1 MPVEAQA
8 RHARGI
14 RDSGFVIRDSD
25 LLFIYVRP
33 FKKADQ
39 TSASMTDRR
48 DRVRLTTGFTSRI
61 TNYQRKNK
69 SDLFVQPPAAIRT

>member
-33 FKKADQ
+33 F
-39 TSASMTDRR
+39 
-48 DRVRLTTGFTSRI
+48 
-61 TNYQRKNK
+61 
-69 SDLFVQPPAAIRT
+69 